1 MTRNV
6 EIKARA
12 PNLSEI
18 AAAARALSAELPE
31 TIEQTDVF
39 FRTEKGRLKLRVLSP
54 GLGKL
59 IFYDRLDQSGPKV
72 STYSISTTH
81 EPFTLRAVLTAA
93 YDEEIVVRKLRTII
107 MIGRTR
113 VHIDKVEKLGDF
125 VELEVVLED
134 GENIADGVEEAY
146 ALMEKLGIKELD
158 LVEGAYADLLRLREP
173 AM

>member
-1 MTRNV
+1 
-6 EIKARA
+6 
-12 PNLSEI
+12 
-18 AAAARALSAELPE
+18 
-31 TIEQTDVF
+31 
-39 FRTEKGRLKLRVLSP
+39 
-54 GLGKL
+54 
-59 IFYDRLDQSGPKV
+59 
-72 STYSISTTH
+72 
-81 EPFTLRAVLTAA
+81 
-93 YDEEIVVRKLRTII
+93 